1 MDRLFK
7 TIKENYQMFITI
19 GTAILTIL
27 YGFICCC
34 IYIYN
39 KGYFAAINM
48 DPNLMKVNYIEYI
61 YYLIFTL
68 FYFILSFSI
77 SPLVGITLL
86 SVIII
91 TF

>member
-7 TIKENYQMFITI
+7 TIKENYQMVITI
-19 GTAILTIL
+19 GTAVLTIL

-48 DPNLMKVNYIEYI
+48 DPSVMKVNYIEYI

-68 FYFILSFSI
+68 FYFVSTHMASSSNKLALRMLINS
-77 SPLVGITLL
+77 
-86 SVIII
+86 
-91 TF
+91 

>member
-7 TIKENYQMFITI
+7 TIKENYQMVITI
-19 GTAILTIL
+19 GTAVLTIL

-48 DPNLMKVNYIEYI
+48 DPSLMKVN
-61 YYLIFTL
+61 
-68 FYFILSFSI
+68 
-77 SPLVGITLL
+77 
-86 SVIII
+86 
-91 TF
+91 